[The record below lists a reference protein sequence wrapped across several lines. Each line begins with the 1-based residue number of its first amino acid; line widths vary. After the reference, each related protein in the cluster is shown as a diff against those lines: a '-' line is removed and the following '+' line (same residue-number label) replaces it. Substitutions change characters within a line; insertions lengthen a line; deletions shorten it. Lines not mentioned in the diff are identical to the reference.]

1 MDTAALYDTFTHPK
15 VVTSMLLAGVGL
27 GLVLSALLYF
37 FQDAWFLPFAFTAI
51 TLGTGIIY
59 LVWLDGQGI
68 RGEEAGSWEGP
79 VQTPVEKRVLIRA
92 ESPVVIDTRYGSR
105 LLSDTRIIISMLV
118 LAIGLGL
125 VICIVIIFFRGM
137 WFLPALIT
145 ALTIGTVAGYLCWI
159 DGLEI
164 SRDRDP
170 SRP

>member
-37 FQDAWFLPFAFTAI
+37 FHEAWFLPFAFTAI
-51 TLGTGIIY
+51 TLGAGIIY

-68 RGEEAGSWEGP
+68 REEERGSWDEYMP
-79 VQTPVEKRVLIRA
+79 APPEKRVLIRA
-92 ESPVVIDTRYGSR
+92 ECPVVIDTRYGSR
-105 LLSDTRIIISMLV
+105 LFSDTRVIISMLV

-145 ALTIGTVAGYLCWI
+145 ALTIGTVAGYLCWL

-164 SRDRDP
+164 DRDRGP